1 MTMTEVATESNQ
13 DPALSAELS
22 GRSLAGWEIAS
33 IASSVLMAEWLL
45 AASVGLSRLIGAIP
59 ITLAFIVIIWSQRLH
74 YETLHDI
81 GFRFD
86 NFIRAVKLL
95 LLPMIVVSLL
105 AVLVGLALSR
115 RPRFFGWHADR
126 PLAFQLAISAGW
138 GLVQHYVLQGFIN
151 RRAQIIWGTGWLSV
165 LVTAVI
171 FSLLHLPN
179 PALTAATLIGG
190 LIWAVVYQR
199 APNLFALALSHA
211 AMSWVLVAALPE
223 SILNHSRI
231 GLRYFF

>member
-1 MTMTEVATESNQ
+1 MTETATESNQ
-13 DPALSAELS
+13 ESALSAGLS
-22 GRSLAGWEIAS
+22 GRSIAGWEIAS

-45 AASVGLSRLIGAIP
+45 AASAGLSRLIAAIP
-59 ITLAFIVIIWSQRLH
+59 ITLALIVIIWSQRLH
-74 YETLHDI
+74 HETPRDL

-86 NFIRAVKLL
+86 NFFRAVKLL
-95 LLPMIVVSLL
+95 LLPMIVVSVL
-105 AVLVGLALSR
+105 AVLVGLALGK
-115 RPRFFGWHADR
+115 RPGFFGWHADR

-151 RRAQIIWGTGWLSV
+151 RRTQIIWGTGWLSV
-165 LVTAVI
+165 LVTAII

-179 PALTAATLIGG
+179 PTLMVATLIGG
-190 LIWAVVYQR
+190 VIWASIYQR

-223 SILNHSRI
+223 SMLNHSRI
-231 GLRYFF
+231 GLKYFF

>member
-1 MTMTEVATESNQ
+1 MTETATESNQ
-13 DPALSAELS
+13 ERALNAELS

-45 AASVGLSRLIGAIP
+45 AASAGLSRLVAAIP
-59 ITLAFIVIIWSQRLH
+59 VTLALIVIIWSQRLH
-74 YETLHDI
+74 HETLHDL

-86 NFIRAVKLL
+86 NFFRAVKLL
-95 LLPMIVVSLL
+95 LLPMIVLSLL
-105 AVLVGLALSR
+105 AVLTGLALGK
-115 RPRFFGWHADR
+115 RPGFLAWHADR

-151 RRAQIIWGTGWLSV
+151 RRAQIIWGAGWLSV
-165 LVTAVI
+165 LVTAII

-179 PALTAATLIGG
+179 PTLMVATLIGG
-190 LIWAVVYQR
+190 MIWAFIYQR

-211 AMSWVLVAALPE
+211 AMSWMLVATLPE
-223 SILNHSRI
+223 SMLNHSRI
-231 GLRYFF
+231 GLKYFF

>member
-1 MTMTEVATESNQ
+1 MTETASESNQ
-13 DPALSAELS
+13 DRALSAELS

-45 AASVGLSRLIGAIP
+45 AAAAGLSRIIAAIP
-59 ITLAFIVIIWSQRLH
+59 ITLALIVIIWSQRLH
-74 YETLHDI
+74 HETPHDL

-86 NFIRAVKLL
+86 NFFRAVKLL
-95 LLPMIVVSLL
+95 LLPMIVLSLL
-105 AVLVGLALSR
+105 AVVVGLALGK
-115 RPRFFGWHADR
+115 RPNFLEWHADR

-138 GLVQHYVLQGFIN
+138 GLMQHYVLQGFIN
-151 RRAQIIWGTGWLSV
+151 RRAQIIWGRGWLSV
-165 LVTAVI
+165 LVTAII

-179 PALTAATLIGG
+179 PTLMGATLVGG
-190 LIWAVVYQR
+190 LIWAFIYQR

-211 AMSWVLVAALPE
+211 AMSWMLVATLPE
-223 SILNHSRI
+223 SMLNHSRI

>member
-1 MTMTEVATESNQ
+1 MTETATESNKNS
-13 DPALSAELS
+13 PLSAELS
-22 GRSLAGWEIAS
+22 GRSLASWEIAS

-45 AASVGLSRLIGAIP
+45 AASAGLSRLIAAIP
-59 ITLAFIVIIWSQRLH
+59 ITLALIVIIWSQCLH
-74 YETLHDI
+74 HETPYDI

-86 NFIRAVKLL
+86 NFFRAVKLL
-95 LLPMIVVSLL
+95 LLPMIVVSVL
-105 AVLVGLALSR
+105 AVLVGLALGK
-115 RPRFFGWHADR
+115 RPSFFGWHADR

-151 RRAQIIWGTGWLSV
+151 RRTQIIWGTGWLSV
-165 LVTAVI
+165 LVTAII

-179 PALTAATLIGG
+179 PTLMVATLIGG
-190 LIWAVVYQR
+190 VIWASIYQR

-223 SILNHSRI
+223 SMLNHSRI
-231 GLRYFF
+231 GLKYFF

>member
-1 MTMTEVATESNQ
+1 MTETGTEANQ

-22 GRSLAGWEIAS
+22 GQSLAGWEVAS

-45 AASVGLSRLIGAIP
+45 AASAGLSRLIAAIP
-59 ITLAFIVIIWSQRLH
+59 ITLAFILIICSQRLH
-74 YETLHDI
+74 HETPHDI

-86 NFIRAVKLL
+86 NFYRAVKLL
-95 LLPMIVVSLL
+95 LLPMIGASVL
-105 AVLVGLALSR
+105 AVLVGLALGK
-115 RPRFFGWHADR
+115 RPNFFGWHADR

-138 GLVQHYVLQGFIN
+138 GLAQHYVLQGFIN

-165 LVTAVI
+165 IATAIV

-179 PALTAATLIGG
+179 PALMAATLIGG
-190 LIWAVVYQR
+190 LIWAFIYQR

-223 SILNHSRI
+223 SMLNHSRI
-231 GLRYFF
+231 GLKYFF

>member
-1 MTMTEVATESNQ
+1 MTERATVANQ
-13 DPALSAELS
+13 DPELSAELS

-45 AASVGLSRLIGAIP
+45 AASAGLSRMIAAIP
-59 ITLAFIVIIWSQRLH
+59 ITLALIVIIGSQRLRH
-74 YETLHDI
+74 ESPHDI

-86 NFIRAVKLL
+86 NFFRAVKLL

-105 AVLVGLALSR
+105 AVLVGMALGK
-115 RPRFFGWHADR
+115 RPSFFGWHADR

-138 GLVQHYVLQGFIN
+138 GFLQHYVLQGFIN

-165 LVTAVI
+165 LVTAII
-171 FSLLHLPN
+171 FSVLHLPN
-179 PALTAATLIGG
+179 PALMVATLIGG
-190 LIWAVVYQR
+190 LIWAFIYQR

-211 AMSWVLVAALPE
+211 AMSWVLVATLPE
-223 SILNHSRI
+223 SMLNHARI
-231 GLRYFF
+231 GLKYFF

>member
-1 MTMTEVATESNQ
+1 MTETTTESNQ
-13 DPALSAELS
+13 GPALSAELS

-45 AASVGLSRLIGAIP
+45 AASAGLSRLIAAIP
-59 ITLAFIVIIWSQRLH
+59 ITLALIVIIWSQRLH
-74 YETLHDI
+74 HETLHEI

-86 NFIRAVKLL
+86 NFFRAVKLL
-95 LLPMIVVSLL
+95 LLPMIALSLS
-105 AVLVGLALSR
+105 AVLVGLALGK
-115 RPRFFGWHADR
+115 RPSFFGWHTDR
-126 PLAFQLAISAGW
+126 PLAFQLGISAGW

-165 LVTAVI
+165 LVTATI

-179 PALTAATLIGG
+179 PTLMVATLIGG
-190 LIWAVVYQR
+190 LILAFIYQR

-223 SILNHSRI
+223 SMLNHSRI
-231 GLRYFF
+231 GLKYFF

>member
-1 MTMTEVATESNQ
+1 MTEAAPVSNH
-13 DPALSAELS
+13 DSVLSAELS

-45 AASVGLSRLIGAIP
+45 AASLGLSRLIAAIP
-59 ITLAFIVIIWSQRLH
+59 IALALIVIVSSQRLH
-74 YETLHDI
+74 HETPHDV

-86 NFIRAVKLL
+86 NFLRAVKLL
-95 LLPMIVVSLL
+95 LLPMLIVSVL
-105 AVLVGLALSR
+105 AVLVGLALGK
-115 RPRFFGWHADR
+115 RPSFFGWHADR
-126 PLAFQLAISAGW
+126 PLVLQLAISAGW

-151 RRAQIIWGTGWLSV
+151 RRTQIIWGTGWLSV
-165 LVTAVI
+165 LVTAII

-179 PALTAATLIGG
+179 PTLMAATLIGG
-190 LIWAVVYQR
+190 LIWAFIYQR

-223 SILNHSRI
+223 SMLNHSRV
-231 GLRYFF
+231 GLKYFF

>member
-1 MTMTEVATESNQ
+1 MESNQ
-13 DPALSAELS
+13 DRALNAELG

-45 AASVGLSRLIGAIP
+45 AAAAGLSRLIAAIP
-59 ITLAFIVIIWSQRLH
+59 ITLALIVIIWSQRLH
-74 YETLHDI
+74 HETPHDL

-86 NFIRAVKLL
+86 NFFRAVKLL

-105 AVLVGLALSR
+105 ALLVGLALGK
-115 RPRFFGWHADR
+115 RPSFLEWHADR
-126 PLAFQLAISAGW
+126 PLVFQLAISTGW
-138 GLVQHYVLQGFIN
+138 GLLQHYVLQGFIN
-151 RRAQIIWGTGWLSV
+151 RRAQLIWGRGWLSV
-165 LVTAVI
+165 LVTAII

-179 PALTAATLIGG
+179 PTLMVATLVGG
-190 LIWAVVYQR
+190 LIWAFIYQR

-223 SILNHSRI
+223 SMLNHSRI
-231 GLRYFF
+231 GLKYFF

>member
-1 MTMTEVATESNQ
+1 MTETATELNQ
-13 DPALSAELS
+13 SPALTAELS

-45 AASVGLSRLIGAIP
+45 AASAGLSRLVAAIP
-59 ITLAFIVIIWSQRLH
+59 IALALIVIIWSQRLH
-74 YETLHDI
+74 HETPRDI

-86 NFIRAVKLL
+86 NFFRAVKLL
-95 LLPMIVVSLL
+95 LLPMIVVSVL
-105 AVLVGLALSR
+105 AVLVGLALGK
-115 RPRFFGWHADR
+115 RPSFFGWHADR
-126 PLAFQLAISAGW
+126 PLASQLGISAGW

-151 RRAQIIWGTGWLSV
+151 RRTQIIWGTGWLSV
-165 LVTAVI
+165 LVTAII

-179 PALTAATLIGG
+179 PTLMVATLIGG
-190 LIWAVVYQR
+190 VIWSSIYQR

-223 SILNHSRI
+223 SMLNHSRI
-231 GLRYFF
+231 GLKYFF

>member
-1 MTMTEVATESNQ
+1 MTETTTESNQ
-13 DPALSAELS
+13 DPASSAEIS

-33 IASSVLMAEWLL
+33 IVSSVLMAEWLL
-45 AASVGLSRLIGAIP
+45 AASAGLNRLIAAIP
-59 ITLAFIVIIWSQRLH
+59 ITLALIVVIWSQRLH
-74 YETLHDI
+74 HEAPHDI

-86 NFIRAVKLL
+86 NFLRAVKLL

-105 AVLVGLALSR
+105 AVLVGLALGK
-115 RPRFFGWHADR
+115 RPSFFGWHADR

-151 RRAQIIWGTGWLSV
+151 RRAQVIWGPGWLSV
-165 LVTAVI
+165 LVAAII

-179 PALTAATLIGG
+179 PTLMVATLIGG
-190 LIWAVVYQR
+190 LIWAFIYQR

-231 GLRYFF
+231 GLKYFF